1 MIHAKHLLNEH
12 GQLGDA
18 KPAKLF
24 QFVNGARTAH
34 EHIFGAERKFGR
46 GQRQIAYDLCN
57 ALDLAA
63 AMKVRPGET
72 VEQLVAMKEL
82 HMRQVIAMSG
92 AAQMHQRH
100 QRHIAHL
107 MLHQSHIELMRLLAL
122 VGLDAEHI
130 VGPSMLYNG
139 QQRLQLCA
147 NIGAECCGLFA
158 GLSTRIALREEALHQ
173 RQFTLMKRCAYILRQ
188 HVGILL
194 QKSMY
199 RIVNNVGKVTDSAKR
214 VQVRHIFRRFSSA
227 AQQETDSL
235 KAHGIAA
242 GCHEIGMTSTALLDA
257 Q

>member
-1 MIHAKHLLNEH
+1 MHATGTTPTTTTTYPPRAPRTGDDHLAVTHLSIMLSRMIHAKHLLNEH

-34 EHIFGAERKFGR
+34 EHIFGAECKFGR

-82 HMRQVIAMSG
+82 HMRQVIAMPG
-92 AAQMHQRH
+92 AAQMHKRH

-107 MLHQSHIELMRLLAL
+107 MLYQRQIELMRLLAL
-122 VGLDAEHI
+122 IGLDAEHI
-130 VGPSMLYNG
+130 VGPSMLNNG

-147 NIGAECCGLFA
+147 DIGAQCCGLFA
-158 GLSTRIALREEALHQ
+158 RLSTGITLREKALHQ
-173 RQFTLMKRCAYILRQ
+173 RQFTLMKRCAYILWQ
-188 HVGILL
+188 HV
-194 QKSMY
+194 
-199 RIVNNVGKVTDSAKR
+199 
-214 VQVRHIFRRFSSA
+214 
-227 AQQETDSL
+227 
-235 KAHGIAA
+235 
-242 GCHEIGMTSTALLDA
+242 
-257 Q
+257 